1 MPIAG
6 MGTVRLICEGFGG
19 LATRRRLPACPTEKR
34 VSYTGE
40 MRAQAIMYHDV
51 VEGGDFAS
59 SGFPGE
65 GADVYKLRR
74 EDFQRHLDAIA
85 AATARNV
92 LLTFD
97 DGGVSFHTPI
107 AGLLEGHGWRG
118 HFFITTDRI
127 GTPGFLN
134 EEQLRDLNRRGHV
147 IGSHSCSHP
156 TRMAA
161 LTLAELDREWR
172 GSLERLSQILGS
184 QVTTASVPGG
194 YYSRQV
200 GESAAAAGIETL
212 FTSEPTSKV
221 SMLDGCRVM
230 GRYVVQ
236 RGMSPEWSAGF
247 ATGRAALCLR
257 QAALWKAKR
266 MAKSLGGTAY
276 LQLREAI
283 LEKRRQG
290 GSV

>member
-1 MPIAG
+1 
-6 MGTVRLICEGFGG
+6 
-19 LATRRRLPACPTEKR
+19 
-34 VSYTGE
+34 

-51 VEGGDFAS
+51 VEGGDFGS

-74 EDFQRHLDAIA
+74 EDFERHLDAIA
-85 AATARNV
+85 AATRESV

-97 DGGVSFHTPI
+97 DGGVSFLTPI

-127 GTPGFLN
+127 GTPGFLT
-134 EEQLRDLNRRGHV
+134 EDQLRELHRRGHT

-161 LTLAELDREWR
+161 LTRAELDREWR
-172 GSLERLSQILGS
+172 QSLGRLSEILGS
-184 QVTTASVPGG
+184 KVTSASVPGG
-194 YYSRQV
+194 YYSRKV

-212 FTSEPTSKV
+212 FTSEPTSRV
-221 SMLDGCRVM
+221 SMLNGCRVM

-236 RGMSPEWSAGF
+236 RGMAPEWSGGF
-247 ATGRAALCLR
+247 AAGRAAQCLR

-266 MAKSLGGTAY
+266 VAKSLGGARY
-276 LQLREAI
+276 LQLRQAM
-283 LEKRRQG
+283 LEKRRQN